1 MSILDTVQQI
11 KIMLREGRFGNEAA
25 VETGIVLRILNDLG
39 WPVFDPAV
47 VVPKVSVPTIT
58 PGSSR
63 RVPDFVLRGEHGK
76 DLVFLE
82 VKSVGGNLSGG
93 EYQLFEQCFH
103 AGAGFAVLTDGQEW
117 RFYLPIREGSVDE
130 RMAYKLDLL
139 TQDDEECCARL
150 ERYLS
155 KQNVFAGHHS
165 QNALRDLDDTT
176 RVSRIQSALPQALAE
191 ILSDPDDS
199 LIELLSE
206 KVSYLCGFTPDQD
219 ICSDFLSQYYIGLNA
234 APTVPSAPQPDSK
247 PPAEPGQAP
256 PSDNPSFVL
265 YGEEHEFQRNTH
277 VMVGLLNVLE
287 ARHPG
292 FLERFASR
300 RHGYR
305 NRFLAQDKYELY
317 PSNRQRCENMN
328 EELDVGGWFVATHQ
342 GKPGIERCAKL
353 ACEVLGIRFGVDLIV
368 HLR

>member
-11 KIMLREGRFGNEAA
+11 KLMLREGRFLNEAA
-25 VETGIVLRILNDLG
+25 VETGIVLRILNELE

-47 VVPKVSVPTIT
+47 VVPKVSVPTLT
-58 PGSSR
+58 PGSTR
-63 RVPDFVLRGEHGK
+63 RVPDFVLQREQEK
-76 DLVFLE
+76 PLVFLE

-117 RFYLPIREGSVDE
+117 RFYLPMREGSVDD

-139 TQDDEECCARL
+139 TQDDEECCIRL

-155 KQNVFAGHHS
+155 KQNVFAGRHS
-165 QNALRDLDDTT
+165 ENARRDLDDTT

-191 ILSDPDDS
+191 ILTDPDDS

-219 ICSDFLSQYYIGLNA
+219 VCSDFLSQCNVGLNA
-234 APTVPSAPQPDSK
+234 APAASSIPQSGSMLPT
-247 PPAEPGQAP
+247 APGQP
-256 PSDNPSFVL
+256 SPSDTPSFIL
-265 YGEEHEFQRNTH
+265 HGQKHEYQHNTH
-277 VMVGLLNVLE
+277 VMVGLFNVLE
-287 ARHPG
+287 ELHPG
-292 FLERFASR
+292 FLERFSSR
-300 RHGYR
+300 KHGYR
-305 NRFLAQDKYELY
+305 NRFLAQDKYLLY
-317 PSNRQRCENMN
+317 PSDRQRCENMSV
-328 EELDVGGWFVATHQ
+328 ELEVPGWFVATNQ
-342 GKPGIERCAKL
+342 GKPGIDRCAKI
-353 ACEVLGIRFGVDLIV
+353 ACEVLGIQFGVDLIV